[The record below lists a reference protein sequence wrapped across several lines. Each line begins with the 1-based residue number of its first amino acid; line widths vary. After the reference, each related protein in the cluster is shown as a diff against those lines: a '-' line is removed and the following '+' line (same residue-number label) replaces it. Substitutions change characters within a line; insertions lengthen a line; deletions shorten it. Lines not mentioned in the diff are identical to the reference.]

1 MIPDFSLKEELWM
14 PQPLDFISVPHA
26 RVMSISVA
34 TVIAAIFIVATV
46 RLSSGKSG
54 FVWLI
59 KKYRDSPRGRQ
70 KNAAD
75 QARYRARQ
83 RLLPSQL
90 VRDQGSTPT
99 PSCCSLPELSVPCV
113 QEVVVC
119 HFCRQPASIWLRRHF
134 LRHERDQKTPRRS
147 LRGGVP

>member
-1 MIPDFSLKEELWM
+1 MDAPT
-14 PQPLDFISVPHA
+14 A
-26 RVMSISVA
+26 RFYLCAACQSHVHICSHCDRGNIYCRDCA
-34 TVIAAIFIVATV
+34 PVIRQKRV
-46 RLSSGKSG
+46 RMAH
-54 FVWLI
+54 

-134 LRHERDQKTPRRS
+134 LRHELDQRTPRRS